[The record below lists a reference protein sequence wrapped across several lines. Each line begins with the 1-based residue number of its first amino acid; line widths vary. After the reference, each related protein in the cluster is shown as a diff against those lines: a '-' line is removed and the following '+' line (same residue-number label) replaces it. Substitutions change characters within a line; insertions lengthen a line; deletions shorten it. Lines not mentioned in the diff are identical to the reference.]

1 MKKKNRVQVFE
12 HHTLRVDD
20 ASNFKLPHFKALE
33 SYGYKTKEKYFAVGN
48 NRIKFNN
55 YVGVIQVRNLTIEVL
70 PKADFEKANETSK
83 DKWHNALIAMLNECK
98 LIKLN
103 AITNAQLKLR
113 SASILDLY
121 YDLFLTETETIF
133 KHGLRKSYQS
143 TEENLNKVKGKILFT
158 SHIRKNAFHKE
169 RFYVSHQIFD
179 ADNTLN
185 QILRKALLILKS
197 IVHNPNF
204 NVRINKLLLNFE
216 NVSEKNITEKTF
228 EKIRFDRNTE
238 RYKQAINLAKLI
250 ILRYS
255 PDLKG
260 GGENVLAIMFDM
272 NLLYEDY
279 IYRKLKAYQ
288 LSSNS
293 SIAVKGQNRVAFWET
308 RGLRADIVVKSPNK
322 CVVIDTKWKVL
333 RDDKPSDADLKQMFV
348 YNLHY
353 DADLSILLYPKTTLN
368 SAEKKPFKREKYN
381 QLNCQ
386 VAFVDLFDSKD
397 QLVKNLGERIYKELL
412 EEEFGLNAE
421 TIYMRNR
428 HKLLVMVEELHNYG
442 YGNLRI
448 DPSLSASGVY
458 WRCGFVDKVTKTGFI
473 ASTWINSLE
482 KKSLNG
488 LITLTA
494 KEMADTFIR
503 ENWEFIE
510 LCKGNDE
517 TYTKWFS
524 EMLSQ
529 LDEDELPYAY
539 AEYFSPIGFWKT
551 SKGKEIKTLQGDVK
565 YYLNY

>member
-1 MKKKNRVQVFE
+1 MKKPSNVIQVFE

-20 ASNFKLPHFKALE
+20 TSSFRLSHFKALE

-48 NRIKFNN
+48 RRIRFNN
-55 YVGVIQVRNLTIEVL
+55 YVGVIQVKNLTIEVL
-70 PKADFEKANETSK
+70 PKADFEKVDDASK
-83 DKWHNALIAMLNECK
+83 DKWHNALIDMLSVCK

-103 AITNAQLKLR
+103 AITNARLKLR

-121 YDLFLTETETIF
+121 YDLFLTETETIY
-133 KHGLRKSYQS
+133 KHGLRKNYRA

-158 SHIRKNAFHKE
+158 NHIRKNAFHKE
-169 RFYVSHQIFD
+169 RFYVSHQVFD

-238 RYKQAINLAKLI
+238 RYRQAINLAKLI

-288 LSSNS
+288 LSCDKN
-293 SIAVKGQNRVAFWET
+293 IEVTGQNRVSFWET
-308 RGLRADIVVKSPNK
+308 RGLRADILVKSESKSIVN
-322 CVVIDTKWKVL
+322 DTKWKVL

-353 DADLSILLYPKTTLN
+353 DADLSILLYPKTTLH
-368 SAEKKPFKREKYN
+368 SADKKPFKKDSFSN
-381 QLNCQ
+381 LNCQ
-386 VAFVDLFDSKD
+386 VAFVDLFDSNDK
-397 QLVKNLGERIYKELL
+397 LVKNLGERIYSELL
-412 EEEFGLNAE
+412 KEEVVLKDADF
-421 TIYMRNR
+421 YMINR
-428 HKLLVMVEELHNYG
+428 HKLLLMAEELHKRG
-442 YGNLRI
+442 YGNLRVV
-448 DPSLSASGVY
+448 PSLSPSDTS
-458 WRCGFVDKVTKTGFI
+458 WRCGFVDKLTKKELT
-473 ASTWINSLE
+473 ASTWIYGVE
-482 KKSLNG
+482 KNG
-488 LITLTA
+488 LISLTA
-494 KEMADTFIR
+494 NEMADIFIK
-503 ENWEFIE
+503 ENWEFLE
-510 LCKGNDE
+510 LCKGEDE
-517 TYTKWFS
+517 TYTTWYS
-524 EMLSQ
+524 EMITQ
-529 LDEDELPYAY
+529 LEEDELPYAF
-539 AEYFSPIGFWKT
+539 ADFFSPCEFWET
-551 SKGKEIKTLQGDVK
+551 SKGKEIETLAGEIK
-565 YYLNY
+565 YYVNY